1 MLPPQ
6 SVKSFCGSPS
16 SLMKEED
23 IQKND
28 GRNAR
33 GTLKGGGNELDRG
46 VDQQFHKAV
55 MNR

>member
-1 MLPPQ
+1 MMLPPQ

-23 IQKND
+23 TQTND

-46 VDQQFHKAV
+46 VESTIS
-55 MNR
+55 